1 MLELYTDYLLSS
13 FGATT
18 ATGLSATLEGAVSH
32 DQVTRFL
39 SKADYDSKT
48 LWQQVKPMVRAM
60 EQPDGVL
67 IFDDT
72 IEEKPHTDENELI
85 SWHFDHSRNRSVKG
99 INILNCVYHAGGA
112 AVPVAYELT
121 RKPLVYRDAKTGRLK
136 RNSAVT
142 KNELMRRMLRVCQRN
157 QLQYRYVLAD
167 SWFSAKENLD
177 CIRQELDRHFIVALK
192 SNRTVGL
199 SDAEK
204 LQGHFSRIDSLDL
217 PEHQAVQCWLRGLDF
232 PVRLVR
238 QVFTNKDGSTGT
250 LYLASSDLDC
260 AGPTVCAIY
269 QKRWK
274 VETFHK
280 TLKSNA
286 ALAKS
291 PTKTE
296 RTQSNHCFMSI
307 YAAFRLEGLRLK
319 HGMNHF
325 ALRARLY
332 LKAIRHAFDELQ
344 LLKAA

>member
-48 LWQQVKPMVRAM
+48 LWQQVKPMVRVM

-85 SWHFDHSRNRSVKG
+85 SWHFDHSQNRSVKG
-99 INILNCVYHAGGA
+99 INILNCVYHAGDA
-112 AVPVAYELT
+112 AVPVAYELI
-121 RKPLVYRDAKTGRLK
+121 RKPLLYRDAKTGRLK
-136 RNSAVT
+136 RKSEVT

-177 CIRQELDRHFIVALK
+177 CIRQELDRHFVVALK
-192 SNRTVGL
+192 SNRTAAL
-199 SDAEK
+199 SYAEK

-238 QVFTNKDGSTGT
+238 QVFTNQDGSTGT

-274 VETFHK
+274 VGTFHK

-291 PTKTE
+291 PTRTE
-296 RTQSNHCFMSI
+296 RTQSNHCFRSI

-319 HGMNHF
+319 HGMNPF

>member
-18 ATGLSATLEGAVSH
+18 ATGLSSTVEGAVSH

-39 SKADYDSKT
+39 SRADYDSKT
-48 LWQQVKPMVRAM
+48 LWQQVKPMVRAI
-60 EQPDGVL
+60 EDPDGAL

-72 IEEKPHTDENELI
+72 IEEKPYTDENELI
-85 SWHFDHSRNRSVKG
+85 SWHFGHSKNRSVKG
-99 INILNCVYHAGGA
+99 INLLNCVYYAGDA
-112 AVPVAYELT
+112 AVPVACELV
-121 RKPLVYRDAKTGRLK
+121 RKPLVYHDEKTGRLK
-136 RNSAVT
+136 RKSEVT

-167 SWFSAKENLD
+167 SWFAAKENLD
-177 CIRQELDRHFIVALK
+177 FIRQELDRHFVVALK
-192 SNRTVGL
+192 PNRTAAL
-199 SDAEK
+199 SYEGK
-204 LQGHFSRIDSLDL
+204 LQGSFSRIDSLEL

-232 PVRLVR
+232 PVQLVR

-260 AGPTVCAIY
+260 DGPTICAIC

-291 PTKTE
+291 PTRTE

-332 LKAIRHAFDELQ
+332 LTAIRHAFNELQ

>member
-18 ATGLSATLEGAVSH
+18 ATGLSSTVEGAVSH

-39 SKADYDSKT
+39 SRADYDSKT
-48 LWQQVKPMVRAM
+48 LWQQVKPMVRAI
-60 EQPDGVL
+60 ERTDGVL

-72 IEEKPHTDENELI
+72 IKEKPYTDENELI
-85 SWHFDHSRNRSVKG
+85 SWHFDHSKSRSVKG
-99 INILNCVYHAGGA
+99 INLLNCVYHAGGA
-112 AVPVAYELT
+112 AVPVAYELV
-121 RKPLVYRDAKTGRLK
+121 RKPLVYWDEKTGRQK
-136 RNSAVT
+136 RKSEVT
-142 KNELMRRMLRVCQRN
+142 KNELMRRMLRVCQGN

-167 SWFSAKENLD
+167 NWFSAKENLTF
-177 CIRQELDRHFIVALK
+177 IRQELRKHFVVGLK
-192 SNRTVGL
+192 SNRTAAL
-199 SDAEK
+199 SYEGK
-204 LQGHFSRIDSLDL
+204 LQGNFSRIDSLDL
-217 PEHQAVQCWLRGLDF
+217 PERQAVPCWLRGLDF

-238 QVFTNKDGSTGT
+238 QVFTNKDGSAGT
-250 LYLASSDLDC
+250 LYLACSDLGCD
-260 AGPTVCAIY
+260 GETICAIY

-291 PTKTE
+291 PTRTV

-307 YAAFRLEGLRLK
+307 YAAFRLEGLWLK

-332 LKAIRHAFDELQ
+332 LQAIRHAFDELQ

>member
-1 MLELYTDYLLSS
+1 
-13 FGATT
+13 
-18 ATGLSATLEGAVSH
+18 
-32 DQVTRFL
+32 
-39 SKADYDSKT
+39 
-48 LWQQVKPMVRAM
+48 MVRAI
-60 EQPDGVL
+60 EDPDGAL

-72 IEEKPHTDENELI
+72 IEEKPYTDENELI
-85 SWHFDHSRNRSVKG
+85 SWHFDHSKNRSVKG
-99 INILNCVYHAGGA
+99 INLLNCVYYAGDA
-112 AVPVAYELT
+112 AVPVAYELV
-121 RKPLVYRDAKTGRLK
+121 RKPLVYHDEKTGRLK
-136 RNSAVT
+136 RKSEVT

-167 SWFSAKENLD
+167 SWFAAKENLD
-177 CIRQELDRHFIVALK
+177 FIRQELDRHFVVALK
-192 SNRTVGL
+192 PNRTAAL
-199 SDAEK
+199 SYEGK
-204 LQGHFSRIDSLDL
+204 LQGNFSRIDSLEL

-232 PVRLVR
+232 PVQLVR

-250 LYLASSDLDC
+250 LYLASSGLDC
-260 AGPTVCAIY
+260 DGQSICAIY

-291 PTKTE
+291 PTRTE

-307 YAAFRLEGLRLK
+307 YTAFRLEGLRLK
-319 HGMNHF
+319 HGVKHF

-332 LKAIRHAFDELQ
+332 LQAIRHAFNELQ

>member
-18 ATGLSATLEGAVSH
+18 ATGLFATLEGAVSH

-192 SNRTVGL
+192 SNRTVAL

>member
-18 ATGLSATLEGAVSH
+18 ATGLSSTVEGAVSH

-39 SKADYDSKT
+39 SRADYDSKT
-48 LWQQVKPMVRAM
+48 LWQQVKPMVRAI
-60 EQPDGVL
+60 EDPDGAL

-72 IEEKPHTDENELI
+72 IEEKPYTDENELI
-85 SWHFDHSRNRSVKG
+85 SWHFDHSKNRSVKG
-99 INILNCVYHAGGA
+99 INLLNCVYYAGDA
-112 AVPVAYELT
+112 AVPVAYELV
-121 RKPLVYRDAKTGRLK
+121 RKPLVYHDEKTGRLK
-136 RNSAVT
+136 RKSEVT

-167 SWFSAKENLD
+167 SWFAAKENLD
-177 CIRQELDRHFIVALK
+177 FIRQELDRHFVVALK
-192 SNRTVGL
+192 PNRTAAL
-199 SDAEK
+199 SYEGK
-204 LQGHFSRIDSLDL
+204 LQGNFSRIDSLEL

-232 PVRLVR
+232 PVQLVR

-250 LYLASSDLDC
+250 LYLASSGLDC
-260 AGPTVCAIY
+260 DGQSICAIY

-291 PTKTE
+291 PTRTE

-307 YAAFRLEGLRLK
+307 YTAFRLEGLRLK
-319 HGMNHF
+319 HGVNHF

-332 LKAIRHAFDELQ
+332 LTAIRHAFNELQ

>member
-13 FGATT
+13 FGAAT

-32 DQVTRFL
+32 DRVTRFL
-39 SKADYDSKT
+39 SRADYDSKT
-48 LWQQVKPMVRAM
+48 LWQEVKPMVRAI
-60 EQPDGVL
+60 EDPDGAL

-72 IEEKPHTDENELI
+72 IEEKPYTDENELI
-85 SWHFDHSRNRSVKG
+85 SWHFDHSKNRSVKG
-99 INILNCVYHAGGA
+99 INLLNCVYYAGDA
-112 AVPVAYELT
+112 AVPVAYELV
-121 RKPLVYRDAKTGRLK
+121 RKPLVYHDEKTGRLK
-136 RNSAVT
+136 RKSEVT
-142 KNELMRRMLRVCQRN
+142 KNELLRRMLRVCQRN

-167 SWFSAKENLD
+167 SWFAAKENLD
-177 CIRQELDRHFIVALK
+177 FIRQELERHFVVALK
-192 SNRTVGL
+192 SNRTAAL
-199 SDAEK
+199 SYEGK
-204 LQGHFSRIDSLDL
+204 LQGHFSRIDSLEL
-217 PEHQAVQCWLRGLDF
+217 PERQAVQCWLRGLDF
-232 PVRLVR
+232 PVQLVR

-250 LYLASSDLDC
+250 LYLASSDPDC
-260 AGPTVCAIY
+260 DGPTICALY

-291 PTKTE
+291 PTRTE

-325 ALRARLY
+325 ALRAKLY
-332 LKAIRHAFDELQ
+332 LTAVRRAFDELQ